1 MYRQD
6 IKWDIEGEK
15 DRYLPKM
22 QTDINLDFGNILAIM
37 DTKYYKKTLASNM
50 GQDKYHSTNMYQMF
64 SYLKNAEAKG
74 DLYKTSTGILLY
86 PRVDKELNNVYK
98 MQEHFLKICTV
109 NLNDDWKN
117 IHNRLLEIVS

>member
-1 MYRQD
+1 MD
-6 IKWDIEGEK
+6 L
-15 DRYLPKM
+15 LPIM
-22 QTDINLDFGNILAIM
+22 QTDITIKMDNQVIIM
-37 DTKYYKKTLASNM
+37 DTKYYKNILTSNM